1 VIRVL
6 VVARSDL
13 ERAGLEALLAGRGH
27 LAVGPGA
34 VSLAEARRRIE
45 DGSTD
50 AVQVVLAL
58 TERGAEP
65 PRLALAPDVAA
76 RGPALVLLA
85 ESPPRGWAV
94 RAVRAGARAVLAST
108 ASGDAIAAAVEA
120 AAAGLV
126 VLPADALT
134 DVPATRVGAAAA
146 HRAPTESLSPREV
159 QVLALLAEGL
169 VNKQIAA
176 RLGISRH
183 TVKTHLAALF
193 HKLGVSTRAE
203 AVVAG
208 ARAGM
213 ILL

>member
-6 VVARSDL
+6 VVARSEL
-13 ERAGLEALLAGRGH
+13 ERAGLEALLASRGH
-27 LAVGPGA
+27 VAVGGGSA
-34 VSLAEARRRIE
+34 SLPDARHQVE
-45 DGSTD
+45 ETSP
-50 AVQVVLAL
+50 QVVLVL
-58 TERGAEP
+58 VERGADP
-65 PRLALAPDVAA
+65 PRLALPPDAAA
-76 RGPALVLLA
+76 RAPALVLLGEA
-85 ESPPRGWAV
+85 LPRGWAV
-94 RAVRAGARAVLAST
+94 RAVRAGARAVLPRT
-108 ASGDAIAAAVEA
+108 ASADAIVAAVEA

-126 VLPADALT
+126 VLPGDALAE
-134 DVPATRVGAAAA
+134 VPQGTAARAAA
-146 HRAPTESLSPREV
+146 SPEALTVREA
-159 QVLALLAEGL
+159 QILALLAEGL

-203 AVVAG
+203 AVAAG

>member
-1 VIRVL
+1 MIRVL

-34 VSLAEARRRIE
+34 ASLADARRRLE
-45 DGSTD
+45 DGS
-50 AVQVVLAL
+50 AESVQVVLTL

-65 PRLALAPDVAA
+65 PRLALAPDVAVH
-76 RGPALVLLA
+76 GPALVVLA
-85 ESPPRGWAV
+85 DSAPRGWAV
-94 RAVRAGARAVLAST
+94 RAIRAGARAVLAST

-120 AAAGLV
+120 TAAGLV
-126 VLPADALT
+126 VLPGDALT
-134 DVPATRVGAAAA
+134 EAPATRVGTAA
-146 HRAPTESLSPREV
+146 PLTSTESLTAREA

-203 AVVAG
+203 AVAAG
-208 ARAGM
+208 ARAGI

>member
-13 ERAGLEALLAGRGH
+13 ERAGLEALLSGRGH
-27 LAVGPGA
+27 VPVGGGSATLAD
-34 VSLAEARRRIE
+34 ARRRLE
-45 DGSTD
+45 DGSVQ

-58 TERGAEP
+58 VERGAEP
-65 PRLALAPDVAA
+65 PRLALTPDSAA
-76 RGPALVLLA
+76 EAPALIALG
-85 ESPPRGWAV
+85 ESLPRGWAV
-94 RAVRAGARAVLAST
+94 RAVRAGVRAVLPRT
-108 ASGDAIAAAVEA
+108 ASAESIVAAVEA

-126 VLPADALT
+126 VLPADALAE
-134 DVPATRVGAAAA
+134 VPQGSAARSAA
-146 HRAPTESLSPREV
+146 PPETLSAREA
-159 QVLALLAEGL
+159 QILALLAEGL

-203 AVVAG
+203 AVAAG
-208 ARAGM
+208 ARAGV

>member
-13 ERAGLEALLAGRGH
+13 ERAGLEALLSGRGH
-27 LAVGPGA
+27 VPVGGGSATLAD
-34 VSLAEARRRIE
+34 ARRRLE
-45 DGSTD
+45 DGSVQ

-58 TERGAEP
+58 VERGAEP
-65 PRLALAPDVAA
+65 PRLALTPDSAA
-76 RGPALVLLA
+76 EAPALIALG
-85 ESPPRGWAV
+85 ESLPRGWAV
-94 RAVRAGARAVLAST
+94 RAVRAGVRAVLPRT
-108 ASGDAIAAAVEA
+108 ASAESIVAAVEA

-126 VLPADALT
+126 VLPADALAE
-134 DVPATRVGAAAA
+134 VPQGSAARSAA
-146 HRAPTESLSPREV
+146 PPETLSAREA
-159 QVLALLAEGL
+159 QILALLAEGL

-203 AVVAG
+203 AVATG
-208 ARAGM
+208 ARAGV

>member
-1 VIRVL
+1 MIRVL

-13 ERAGLEALLAGRGH
+13 ERTGLEALLGSRGH
-27 LAVGPGA
+27 VAVGSGSA
-34 VSLAEARRRIE
+34 TLAEARGRIE
-45 DGSTD
+45 ET
-50 AVQVVLAL
+50 APAVVLAL
-58 TERGAEP
+58 VERGGEP
-65 PRLALAPDVAA
+65 PKLALTPDALASAPV
-76 RGPALVLLA
+76 LVLLGEA
-85 ESPPRGWAV
+85 LPRGWAV
-94 RAVRAGARAVLAST
+94 RAVRTGARAVLPRT
-108 ASGDAIAAAVEA
+108 ASADAIVAAVET

-126 VLPADALT
+126 VLPADALAEA
-134 DVPATRVGAAAA
+134 PQATAAGAV
-146 HRAPTESLSPREV
+146 APPEALTAREA
-159 QVLALLAEGL
+159 QILALLAEGL

-208 ARAGM
+208 ARAGV